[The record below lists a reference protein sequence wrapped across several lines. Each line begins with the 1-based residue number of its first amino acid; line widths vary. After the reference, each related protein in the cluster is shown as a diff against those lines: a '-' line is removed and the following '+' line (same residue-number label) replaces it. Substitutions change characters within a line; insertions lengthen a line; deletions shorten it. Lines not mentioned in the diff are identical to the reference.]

1 MPGDASSKSLAAT
14 TAENNPLSLPAALD
28 ATSSPAL
35 TPRGD
40 LPPASPDDKTIIS
53 KTSPASEAAPPLILT
68 PQHLGQALIGKRLDH
83 YELVEFV
90 GGGGMGAVFRA
101 TDTRLGRTV
110 AVKVLSRDQTDD
122 DTIRRF
128 RNEAQ
133 SAARLDH
140 PNIARVH
147 FVGED
152 AGWNYI
158 VFEFIEGV
166 NLRDLVEKNGPLSV
180 DDALNYTLQVAEALA
195 HSSSRD
201 VVHRDIK
208 PSNVL
213 VMPSGVVKL
222 VDMGLARLHQVE
234 SSSDDLTASGVT
246 LGTFDYISPEQARD
260 PRSADVRSDIYS
272 LGCTLYFM
280 LVGRPPFPEG
290 TALQKLLRHNGD
302 DPPDPRLVRP
312 ELSPKVSALLA
323 KMLAK
328 RPSQRQQSADALI
341 QEIVSLGDQ
350 LGLQFARRSKTSRVV
365 APASATLWDRMAPI
379 AIPVIVLGVVLIV
392 LDALIPPSASTA
404 DVTLRPKFTKPT
416 ITTESPP
423 VVPNP
428 LAEKAAAELLTR
440 PRDNPDRSLRRDTS
454 PRPDITR
461 QPTVLNADGG
471 VLPLALPP
479 PPDIPL
485 PPLAGGSDAGI
496 GPTGVATPAS
506 AKSSGAKSATAT
518 ELAANIPATGRGAA
532 SSSTGGMGDAPMA
545 SGVAPKPVV
554 TKLVVQPRAESTVVD
569 TVETVGSL
577 SAACRRAAELGVN
590 EIELHFDGD
599 FYEKPFEVTTQ
610 RLTIRAGAGFRPRIV
625 FRPELDS
632 LADQRQMIR
641 LTGAT
646 ASRLV
651 VSGVMFRLELPAEP
665 SFGWSLFA
673 AQSAQNIDL
682 NDCILTIK
690 DASGTGGPVH
700 EQVSFFHVLPR
711 RVADTMT
718 MEEESVMAPQL
729 SIGLTRT
736 IARGEASL
744 VWMPDESPLKLVWN
758 QGLLVT
764 TGRLIETGG
773 TMVKPKW
780 FGRIEIDLDHV
791 TAVARRGLHQMRR
804 RGGAAHQ
811 LDVDVRSNRSILYTA
826 AEAPLFEFAAVPEL
840 EDVKL
845 TFDGTDNCYPRPDVV
860 FLRVTPAGPGAETL
874 EFDLE
879 NRSRWSAERR
889 PDLGVMWKSPANE
902 SLPAHEHT
910 KANYVQADG
919 AMNDAG
925 FDPALLP
932 DAVEDRPPSA
942 APVSD
947 DDDPPPA
954 PPMTTPTT
962 PAASPTGMRIPAPP
976 AAAPAEPM
984 SRSSRGP
991 VR

>member
-1 MPGDASSKSLAAT
+1 MPGDASSKTLAAT
-14 TAENNPLSLPAALD
+14 TAENNPLTVRPAHD
-28 ATSSPAL
+28 ATPSPSLGLRADQVAGA
-35 TPRGD
+35 T
-40 LPPASPDDKTIIS
+40 PDDKTIIS
-53 KTSPASEAAPPLILT
+53 KSGPTAEVAPPLILT
-68 PQHLGQALIGKRLDH
+68 TQHIGQALIGKRLDH

-166 NLRDLVEKNGPLSV
+166 NLRDLVEKNGPLPL
-180 DDALNYTLQVAEALA
+180 DDALNYTLQVAEALS

-213 VMPSGVVKL
+213 ITPTGMVKL

-302 DPPDPRLVRP
+302 DAPDPRLFRP
-312 ELSPKVSALLA
+312 ELSPRASALLA

-328 RPSQRQQSADALI
+328 RPSQRQQSADGLI
-341 QEIVSLGDQ
+341 QELIMLGEQ
-350 LGLQFARRSKTSRVV
+350 LGLPFARRPDASRLVV
-365 APASATLWDRMAPI
+365 PATVTLWDRMAPI

-392 LDALIPPSASTA
+392 LDALVPPSTSTA
-404 DVTLRPKFTKPT
+404 DVSLRPKFARPT
-416 ITTESPP
+416 ITSDSFAGNQKST
-423 VVPNP
+423 
-428 LAEKAAAELLTR
+428 AEKAAAELLTR
-440 PRDNPDRSLRRDTS
+440 PLENPDRSLRRDLPPRTGDATKSGTGLSVDNTS
-454 PRPDITR
+454 PMPM
-461 QPTVLNADGG
+461 A
-471 VLPLALPP
+471 PP
-479 PPDIPL
+479 MTPVVSAANSDASSVAPL
-485 PPLAGGSDAGI
+485 PSSTP
-496 GPTGVATPAS
+496 PATPTQGSPNDDDPAPMIPAVDRNPTSAS
-506 AKSSGAKSATAT
+506 TGSSG
-518 ELAANIPATGRGAA
+518 E
-532 SSSTGGMGDAPMA
+532 
-545 SGVAPKPVV
+545 SGVPLVAAPKPVI
-554 TKLVVQPRAESTVVD
+554 TKLVVQPRAEPSVVD
-569 TVETVGSL
+569 TIETVGSL
-577 SAACRRAAELGVN
+577 AAACRMAAELGVN
-590 EIELHFDGD
+590 EIELHFDGEL
-599 FYEKPFEVTTQ
+599 YEKPFEVAAP
-610 RLTIRAGAGFRPRIV
+610 RLTIRAGAGFRPRVV
-625 FRPELDS
+625 FRAELGS
-632 LADQRQMIR
+632 LAEQRQMIR
-641 LTGAT
+641 LTGAA
-646 ASRLV
+646 ASRLII
-651 VSGVMFRLELPAEP
+651 SGVMLRMELPQEP

-673 AQSAQNIDL
+673 VQSAQSLDL
-682 NDCILTIK
+682 SDCILTIK
-690 DASGTGGPVH
+690 DAGSVGGPIH
-700 EQVSFFHVLPR
+700 DQVAFFHVLPR
-711 RVADTMT
+711 RIADTMT
-718 MEEESVMAPQL
+718 MEDESVMAPQL
-729 SIGLTRT
+729 SIALTRT

-764 TGRLIETGG
+764 SGRLIETGG

-791 TAVARRGLHQMRR
+791 TAVAERGLHQMRR

-811 LDVDVRSNRSILYTA
+811 LDVDVRSNRTILYTA
-826 AEAPLFEFAAVPEL
+826 AEAPIFEFAALPAL

-845 TFDGTDNCYPRPDVV
+845 TFDGADNCYPRPDVV
-860 FLRVTPAGPGAETL
+860 FLRVTPSGPGAETL

-889 PDLGVMWKSPANE
+889 PDLGVIWKMPADE

-910 KANYVQADG
+910 KANYVQAEG

-932 DAVEDRPPSA
+932 DAVEERPPSVNEA
-942 APVSD
+942 TD
-947 DDDPPPA
+947 DDDPPPM
-954 PPMTTPTT
+954 PPAATPSES
-962 PAASPTGMRIPAPP
+962 PASPTGMRIPSPSP
-976 AAAPAEPM
+976 EPM
-984 SRSSRGP
+984 SRADRGSL
-991 VR
+991 R